1 MMLIVVPIICFL
13 GERSANSS
21 GSEVYTASSA
31 DPRSSE
37 SVRRDRFRGRSDSS
51 GSGSHASTEE
61 GEAGLFLEADG
72 SGGTSADRGSSA
84 GSGSTGAPNS
94 GKLFIMFLLYR
105 PQK

>member
-1 MMLIVVPIICFL
+1 MMLICCSLCLFL

-37 SVRRDRFRGRSDSS
+37 SDRRDRFRGRSDS

>member
-37 SVRRDRFRGRSDSS
+37 SARRDRFRGRSDS

-72 SGGTSADRGSSA
+72 SGGTSADRGGST
-84 GSGSTGAPNS
+84 GSGSTGAPDS
-94 GKLFIMFLLYR
+94 GKLLIMFLLYR